1 MTFAPQGSGSWLNQR
16 VGCLTASRMAD
27 AMAMLKSG
35 KPSEAR
41 NKLLIEI
48 LAERMTGDAAPHFVN
63 DAMRHGL
70 EFEPVAKSAFEAHTG
85 NLLDACGF
93 VLHPTIEH
101 FGASPDAFLDAD
113 AVVEFK
119 CPTTTTHIGWMLA
132 GVVPDQHKPQILAQL
147 ACTGRAH
154 AVFVSFDP
162 RMPAARQLFVKEWTP
177 TREEIEAV
185 ENAARS
191 FLADLEAMFQQLT
204 EAV

>member
-1 MTFAPQGSGSWLNQR
+1 
-16 VGCLTASRMAD
+16 
-27 AMAMLKSG
+27 
-35 KPSEAR
+35 
-41 NKLLIEI
+41 
-48 LAERMTGDAAPHFVN
+48 
-63 DAMRHGL
+63 
-70 EFEPVAKSAFEAHTG
+70 
-85 NLLDACGF
+85 
-93 VLHPTIEH
+93 
-101 FGASPDAFLDAD
+101 
-113 AVVEFK
+113 
-119 CPTTTTHIGWMLA
+119 MLA